1 MKKKLIKF
9 LTAGVIGLGVLS
21 ASPVALAQ
29 AAYPTE
35 VVRVIVGQAPGGSTD
50 IIARIATARL
60 SEILGKPVIV
70 ENRTGAAGSLAAEYV
85 SKAKPD
91 GHTLLLASSSFSIN
105 PAISKL
111 AFDPKKDLKP
121 VTLLAEAP
129 FILVTRPDF
138 PAKSAQD
145 LLKMAAQKRIK
156 YASGGVGSSGHMAGE
171 LLEDLSG
178 LKMLH
183 VPYKGAGPALNDVV
197 AGHVDILFA
206 SVLSATP
213 FIESG
218 KLKPLAV
225 STAKRIRAQP
235 SVPTLAEAGVANY
248 RNSTWYGVLAP
259 AGTPDALVERISSAF
274 KEAVLSEKV
283 SKILLADG
291 AEPAGT
297 SPNDFRAM
305 LHGEMDKW
313 VELVKK
319 MEVSGMKN

>member
-1 MKKKLIKF
+1 MKRQLFKY
-9 LTAGVIGLGVLS
+9 LTAGAIGLGALGGSLS
-21 ASPVALAQ
+21 ASAQ
-29 AAYPTE
+29 GAYPTE
-35 VVRVIVGQAPGGSTD
+35 VVKLIVGQAPGGSTD
-50 IIARIATARL
+50 IIARLTAARL
-60 SEILGKPVIV
+60 TELLGKPVVV

-85 SKAKPD
+85 TKAKPD

-121 VTLLAEAP
+121 VSLLAEAP
-129 FILVTRPDF
+129 FMLVTRPDF
-138 PAKSAQD
+138 PAKSVQE
-145 LLKMAAQKRIK
+145 LLKLSTQKRVK
-156 YASGGVGSSGHMAGE
+156 YASGGIGSSGHMAGE

-178 LKMLH
+178 QKLLH

-218 KLKPLAV
+218 KLRALAV
-225 STAKRIRAQP
+225 STSKRSKSQP
-235 SVPTLAEAGVANY
+235 NVPTVAEAGVANY

-259 AGTPDALVERISSAF
+259 AGTPDALVERISGALS
-274 KEAVLSEKV
+274 KAVLSDKV
-283 SKILLADG
+283 SSVLLADG

-297 SPNDFRAM
+297 SPQDFRTM
-305 LHGEMDKW
+305 LHSEMDKW

-319 MEVSGMKN
+319 IDVAGLKN